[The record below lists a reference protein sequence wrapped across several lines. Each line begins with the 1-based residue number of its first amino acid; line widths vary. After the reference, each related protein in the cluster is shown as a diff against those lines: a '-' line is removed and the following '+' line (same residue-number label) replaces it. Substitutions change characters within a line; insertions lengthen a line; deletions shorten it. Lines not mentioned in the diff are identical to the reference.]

1 MAKQERRLGRGLE
14 SVVSADIGDA
24 TLATELSDD
33 RQVSG
38 RGRGRLGVEALM
50 VRPDALEP
58 NPFQPRGTIGSE
70 DVAGLADSLRR
81 TGMLQPIIVRRAREG
96 LEIVVGERRWR
107 AARMAGVE
115 LVPVLVRQ
123 ATDDQMLE
131 MALVENIQ
139 RSDLNAIEKARG
151 YRRLCDEFSLSVE
164 EVGGRV
170 GEDRTTVTNYL
181 RLLELPRAV
190 MGMVSQGDISMG
202 HARCLLGI
210 DGAERQLQLAR
221 SVATNRLSVRALEE
235 VVRRAKADRAGGAD
249 AAARKREKS
258 AHVTDLEGQFER
270 ALGLK
275 VTIQEGRGK
284 GRGRIIIEYNSLDD
298 FDRAAAAL
306 GVGRQ

>member
-1 MAKQERRLGRGLE
+1 M
-14 SVVSADIGDA
+14 VSADIGEA
-24 TLATELSDD
+24 TLGTELSDE

-38 RGRGRLGVEALM
+38 RARGRSGVDALM
-50 VRPDALEP
+50 VRPEALEP
-58 NPFQPRGTIGSE
+58 NPFQPRGSIGSE
-70 DVAGLADSLRR
+70 DVAGLADSLRQ
-81 TGMLQPIIVRRAREG
+81 TGMLQPIIARRAGAG

-107 AARMAGVE
+107 AARMAGLD
-115 LVPVLVRQ
+115 LVPVLVRE
-123 ATDDQMLE
+123 ASDDQMLE

-139 RSDLNAIEKARG
+139 RSDLNAMEKARG
-151 YRRLCDEFSLSVE
+151 YRRLCEELSLSAE
-164 EVGGRV
+164 EVGERV

-181 RLLELPRAV
+181 RLLELPQGLMA
-190 MGMVSQGDISMG
+190 MVSRGDISMG
-202 HARCLLGI
+202 HARCLLGV

-221 SVATNRLSVRALEE
+221 SVAANQLSVRALEE
-235 VVRRAKADRAGGAD
+235 IVRRAKADRADGGD
-249 AAARKREKS
+249 AAARRREKS
-258 AHVTDLEGQFER
+258 PHVTDLEGQFER